1 MRPGETI
8 IKDPDAEKF
17 YAWDWSDWLG
27 AATILS
33 HEILIVGPDMALE
46 YDHDS
51 VISDGTAVRVRLKGG
66 TLGHT
71 YTVTCRVTTNEAPS
85 QTDDRSVLVAIRN
98 R

>member
-17 YAWDWSDWLG
+17 YVWDWSDWLG
-27 AATILS
+27 SATILS

-66 TLGHT
+66 TLWCT
-71 YTVTCRVTTNEAPS
+71 YTVTCRVETNEAPS